1 MLDCGPSTK
10 VNRVAQKLN
19 CLKENDNT
27 CSQKLKN

>member
-10 VNRVAQKLN
+10 VNRVPQKLK
-19 CLKENDNT
+19 CLKENDNA